1 MQQYSEQCCCI
12 YCFFIAPSE
21 SPTEL
26 VSSMIGKTSFLL
38 TWRPPSPENQNGI
51 IRHYV
56 INVTVENTGME
67 LQFTSVETQIALQF
81 LHPYYNYT
89 CVVAAVTV
97 ATGPSSTE
105 LTVTTLQDSECMKCR
120 CMQP

>member
-1 MQQYSEQCCCI
+1 
-12 YCFFIAPSE
+12 
-21 SPTEL
+21 
-26 VSSMIGKTSFLL
+26 
-38 TWRPPSPENQNGI
+38 
-51 IRHYV
+51 
-56 INVTVENTGME
+56 ME

-105 LTVTTLQDSECMKCR
+105 LTVTTLQDGMYEMDI
-120 CMQP
+120 QPYTNRIS